1 MKARLYDYGDDPLS
15 GPGDVKYRYSVQFRN
30 NDDSPWY
37 NAMVTNEYETA
48 DEFLKNKF
56 KEIQKNEDDA
66 IIPLLDSNFNIID
79 VETDTNGLISDYF
92 NKQRAMSDNFKL
104 LGVFNGIDE
113 IMVLYKY
120 RIYPEYAN
128 GQYMIAH
135 WNYGSSTPGRI
146 EADLTADRVFN
157 RLGIGPDQLDEES
170 EAQKEKDEEAIA
182 AAEEEEREEQEQIEE
197 NEQSSIIPRHRA
209 R

>member
-1 MKARLYDYGDDPLS
+1 
-15 GPGDVKYRYSVQFRN
+15 
-30 NDDSPWY
+30 
-37 NAMVTNEYETA
+37 
-48 DEFLKNKF
+48 
-56 KEIQKNEDDA
+56 
-66 IIPLLDSNFNIID
+66 
-79 VETDTNGLISDYF
+79 
-92 NKQRAMSDNFKL
+92 
-104 LGVFNGIDE
+104 
-113 IMVLYKY
+113 
-120 RIYPEYAN
+120 
-128 GQYMIAH
+128 MIAH

-157 RLGIGPDQLDEES
+157 RLGIGPDQLDEDS